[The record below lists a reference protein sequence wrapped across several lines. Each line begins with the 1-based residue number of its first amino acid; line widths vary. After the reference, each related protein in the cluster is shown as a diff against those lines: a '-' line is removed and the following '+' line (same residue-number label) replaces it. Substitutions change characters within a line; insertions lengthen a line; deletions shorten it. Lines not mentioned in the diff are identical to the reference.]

1 MAELTPL
8 DGIAGFDETLRSAL
22 AEFWIGSAEE
32 FVSVARADNAT
43 HGKGFRALALQLGV
57 AEDRVR
63 ELFNAAEAVLPPDFP
78 FATLDETFEAGAGAI
93 FDDIDDIEPS
103 FAGPVEVPLEV
114 PPLGKLPAAVNQ
126 GNRNSCVAFTLAAIY
141 QALSGDSTDLS
152 EQFLY
157 WAAKQRDGIR
167 GDHGTN
173 PVVALQVFQEQ
184 GICSEVAWPY
194 LGTQLPDKDDN
205 PGQGPAPAA
214 ALAEA
219 QLRRITGFE
228 QVPAKDVNALQAKLA
243 EGKPLLIGLHI
254 WQHWGNSYQGK
265 VLGKVRRALPGE
277 QRNGGHA
284 MCVVGYRPDDS
295 APGGGYFI
303 VRNSWGTGWATDNP
317 DGPGYCHVPYRLML
331 ESGLAAFAVSGVTP
345 PPALGAASVEALPAT
360 PSVNALLAEAREIQ
374 QRVNALVEALSRLV

>member
-8 DGIAGFDETLRSAL
+8 EGIDGFDTAVRSAL

-43 HGKGFRALALQLGV
+43 HGKGVKALALQLGM

-63 ELFNAAEAVLPPDFP
+63 ELFNAAEAVLPPDFA
-78 FATLDETFEAGAGAI
+78 FAALDEVFEAGAGAV
-93 FDDIDDIEPS
+93 FDDVDDIEPS
-103 FAGPVEVPLEV
+103 FSVPHEV
-114 PPLGKLPAAVNQ
+114 PPEVPPIGPLPPVVHQ

-141 QALSGDSTDLS
+141 QALSGDTTDLS

-167 GDHGTN
+167 GDQGTN

-184 GICSEVAWPY
+184 GICTEATWPY
-194 LGTQLPDKDDN
+194 TGEQLPDKNDN
-205 PGQGPAPAA
+205 PGQGPPPEA

-254 WQHWGNSYQGK
+254 WQHWGNTYQGK
-265 VLGKVRRALPGE
+265 VLGKVRRSLPGE
-277 QRNGGHA
+277 QRSGGHA
-284 MCVVGYRPDDS
+284 MCMVGYRADES

-303 VRNSWGTGWATDNP
+303 VRNSWGSGWATDNP

-331 ESGLAAFAVSGVTP
+331 ESGLAAFAVSGVTM
-345 PPALGAASVEALPAT
+345 PPALGASSVDALPAT
-360 PSVNALLAEAREIQ
+360 PSLSALLAEAREIQ
-374 QRVNALVEALSRLV
+374 QRVNALVDALSRLA